1 MCRYQ
6 AFVYVPCAAI
16 NFHRGFA
23 IDVLRDPLHVPTG
36 EQSVATT
43 VLDQPVNGMD
53 YADGM
58 LLCGLTMSAT
68 APLRLFRDDD
78 PEHPLLFE
86 GHEKTGTVLR
96 L

>member
-1 MCRYQ
+1 MFY
-6 AFVYVPCAAI
+6 
-16 NFHRGFA
+16 GT
-23 IDVLRDPLHVPTG
+23 PLHVPTG